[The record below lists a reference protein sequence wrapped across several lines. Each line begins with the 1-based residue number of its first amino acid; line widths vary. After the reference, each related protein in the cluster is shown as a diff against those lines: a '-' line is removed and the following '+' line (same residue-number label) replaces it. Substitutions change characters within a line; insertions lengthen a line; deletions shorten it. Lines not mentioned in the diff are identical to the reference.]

1 MGYFYICTDIH
12 IYMYIHMYWIHLH
25 IVHGVSF
32 LTILNEKWMSG
43 PARTRA
49 SRQDLDKETSKC
61 RQLEEVETWPTCG
74 IYTRRYMYI
83 HIWVHIYTHIQLVF
97 DVFGEFQALA
107 HWQLLVLKAIADC
120 IGQHRSG
127 ALQQTREARSTH
139 EGRERHDLNVESI
152 HGIH

>member
-1 MGYFYICTDIH
+1 VG
-12 IYMYIHMYWIHLH
+12 YIHADI
-25 IVHGVSF
+25 
-32 LTILNEKWMSG
+32 
-43 PARTRA
+43 
-49 SRQDLDKETSKC
+49 C
-61 RQLEEVETWPTCG
+61 
-74 IYTRRYMYI
+74 IYIYGYI
-83 HIWVHIYTHIQLVF
+83 YIYTHIQLVF

>member
-1 MGYFYICTDIH
+1 MTDMWDIYTQIYVYTYMGTYI
-12 IYMYIHMYWIHLH
+12 YIH
-25 IVHGVSF
+25 
-32 LTILNEKWMSG
+32 
-43 PARTRA
+43 
-49 SRQDLDKETSKC
+49 
-61 RQLEEVETWPTCG
+61 
-74 IYTRRYMYI
+74 
-83 HIWVHIYTHIQLVF
+83 THIQLVF
-97 DVFGEFQALA
+97 DVFREFQALA